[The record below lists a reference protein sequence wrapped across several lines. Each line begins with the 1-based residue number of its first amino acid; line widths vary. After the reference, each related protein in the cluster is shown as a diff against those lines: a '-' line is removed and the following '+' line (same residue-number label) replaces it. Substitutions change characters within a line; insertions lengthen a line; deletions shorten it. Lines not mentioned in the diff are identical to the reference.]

1 MLTIFLDII
10 LPVFTI
16 AGLAA
21 LSQRWLKLD
30 VHTLARVGFDF
41 FMPALVLDML
51 SRSRFEGEAVL
62 RMSGAALV
70 TTLVMWGLGALV
82 SRWLRLAAP
91 TRSAFLLAL
100 LLGNAGNYGL
110 PVLEFAY
117 GAPAMSMAAL
127 YLVIST
133 ILMVTIG
140 VYVAAQGQAT
150 PQIALR
156 RIARMPILY
165 AAVVGL
171 ALNLGGVTLPTPLL
185 NVVQLMSQAANPVFL
200 VVLGLQ
206 LLAGYERGWRVEHLP
221 QVGAV
226 LVGRMLVSP
235 VVAWGVALAFGLTG
249 LTQHIFV
256 LEYAFP
262 TAVMASVLA
271 TEFDADPPCATLC
284 VFSTT
289 LLSLVTVTFFLWLL
303 G

>member
-1 MLTIFLDII
+1 MLAIFLDVV
-10 LPVFTI
+10 LPVFLI

-30 VHTLARVGFDF
+30 VHTLSSVGFDF

-51 SRSRFEGEAVL
+51 SRSQFTGGAVL

-70 TTLVMWGLGALV
+70 TTLAMWGLGALAA
-82 SRWLRLAAP
+82 RWLRLAAP

-110 PVLEFAY
+110 PVLAFAY
-117 GAPAMSMAAL
+117 GDPALPMASL
-127 YLVIST
+127 YLVIAT
-133 ILMVTIG
+133 IIMVTIG

-150 PQIALR
+150 PRIALR

-185 NVVQLMSQAANPVFL
+185 NVVRLMSQAANPVFL

-221 QVGAV
+221 QVSAV

-235 VVAWGVALAFGLTG
+235 LIAWGVALAFGLTG
-249 LTQHIFV
+249 LTRQIFV

>member
-1 MLTIFLDII
+1 MLTIFLDIV
-10 LPVFTI
+10 LPVFLI

-21 LSQRWLKLD
+21 LTQRWLKLD
-30 VHTLARVGFDF
+30 VHTLARVGFDLF
-41 FMPALVLDML
+41 TPALVLDML
-51 SRSRFEGEAVL
+51 ARSRFEGGAVL
-62 RMSGAALV
+62 RMSAATV
-70 TTLVMWGLGALV
+70 VATLVMWGLGALV
-82 SRWLRLAAP
+82 ARWLRLAAP

-110 PVLEFAY
+110 PVLDFAY
-117 GAPAMSMAAL
+117 GDAAL
-127 YLVIST
+127 STASIYLIVST
-133 ILMVTIG
+133 IITVTLG

-156 RIARMPILY
+156 RIARMPVLY

-185 NVVQLMSQAANPVFL
+185 NVVQLLSQAANPVFL

-206 LLAGYERGWRVEHLP
+206 LLAGYERGWRVEQLP

-226 LVGRMLVSP
+226 LVGRMLISP
-235 VVAWGVALAFGLTG
+235 LVAWGVALAFGLTG
-249 LTQHIFV
+249 LTRQIFV

-289 LLSLVTVTFFLWLL
+289 LVSLITVTFFLWLL
-303 G
+303 